1 MVFKGRTV
9 IAFVLLAMFAS
20 SILTLTIVE
29 PSMFADKRNA
39 SAQGGGSDSG
49 LSSKDLNKITRTYS
63 LIESKYLEP
72 ADHDKIINGA
82 INGMISSLG
91 DPFTTY
97 MDEKEASQFEESLSS
112 SFQGIG
118 AEVSMVDG
126 RVTVV
131 SPIKGSPAEK
141 AGIRANDT
149 ILTINGEKLDG
160 LSLSQAVMK
169 IRGPRGTQAKLGIL
183 RQGSSDP
190 MDIIVV
196 RGDIPQETV
205 YSEMMDN
212 GIGKIEIRQFSENT
226 ATRFAQE
233 LKSLESQNMR
243 GLIIDVRDDPG
254 GILPVVV
261 SIVEPFVPKGKP
273 IVQIEDRDGK
283 REPTN
288 SKGEGKGYPVT
299 VLINKGSASASE
311 ILAGAFKEAVG
322 GKVIG
327 ETSFGKGTVQVTTEM
342 GDGSNIKMTE
352 YKWLTPDGNWIHKKG
367 ITPDIVVEQPEY
379 FKAVPLDKNKTL
391 KSDMAGEDVKD
402 LQIMLKGVGL
412 QPGREDGYFDDKTTL
427 AVKSFQRLQNL
438 EMTGQVD
445 SATATK
451 LEDATIA
458 AIKDPKNDLQLQAAI
473 RYLQGVLN
481 K

>member
-1 MVFKGRTV
+1 MIFKGRTV

-20 SILTLTIVE
+20 SILTLTIAE
-29 PSMFADKRNA
+29 PSMFADKRNV
-39 SAQGGGSDSG
+39 SPQGGGSDTS
-49 LSSKDLNKITRTYS
+49 LTSKDLNKITRTYS
-63 LIESKYLEP
+63 LIESKFLEP
-72 ADHDKIINGA
+72 AEHDKIINGA
-82 INGMISSLG
+82 INGMITSLG
-91 DPFTTY
+91 DPFTSY

-118 AEVSMVDG
+118 AEVSMIDG

-141 AGIRANDT
+141 AGIRANDA
-149 ILTINGEKLDG
+149 ILSINGEKLDG
-160 LSLSQAVMK
+160 LTLSQAVMK

-183 RQGSSDP
+183 RQGSSDS

-205 YSEMMDN
+205 YSEMLDN

-233 LKSLESQNMR
+233 LKLLESRNMR
-243 GLIIDVRDDPG
+243 GLIIDVRNDPG

-261 SIVEPFVPKGKP
+261 GIVEPFVPKGKP

-379 FKAVPLDKNKTL
+379 FKAIPLDKNKAL
-391 KSDMAGEDVKD
+391 KYDMAGDDVKD

-412 QPGREDGYFDDKTTL
+412 QPGREDGYFDDKTAL

-458 AIKDPKNDLQLQAAI
+458 AIKEPKNDLQLQAAI